1 MKKSHVLTPV
11 IVAILFWLLL
21 SFVSALAFKAREI
34 RTDPPLEPGTA
45 DRADGIAANIL
56 TLPSGEDALLASMST
71 EQKAAQLIMASCHE
85 AGSAQKAARLNVGG
99 LCLYADAFEGKT
111 PEQVRQM
118 TESLQ
123 TASDIPLLISVDEEG
138 GSVCRVS
145 TNAALRAEPFR
156 SPLALYREGG
166 LALVKSDAAEKA
178 ALLLDLGINVNLA
191 PVCDVP
197 LCASDYI
204 YPRSLGTDVELTA
217 DGISQIVEAMKS
229 SGIGCALK
237 HFPGYGG
244 SSDTHKGMAYDSRPY
259 EDFLSRDFLP
269 FQAGISAGADSVL
282 VSHNIVQCMDEN
294 LPASLSPEVHR
305 ILREELGFDGVIISD
320 DLFMDAITQFT
331 GGENAAVQAVLA
343 GNDLVCCADVE
354 ASIAA
359 ITEAAENGVI
369 PMEQLDAS
377 VLRILRWKAAL
388 GLDISE
394 K

>member
-1 MKKSHVLTPV
+1 MKKTLIFISIIIVVL
-11 IVAILFWLLL
+11 FCLLL
-21 SFVSALAFKAREI
+21 LTAFISFQARGSGI
-34 RTDPPLEPGTA
+34 DTPPDTDAAES
-45 DRADGIAANIL
+45 ADGISANVM
-56 TLPSGEDALLASMST
+56 TLPTGEETLLSSMSL
-71 EQKAAQLIMASCHE
+71 EEKAAQLIMASCHE
-85 AGSAQKAARLNVGG
+85 SGSAQKAAQLSVGG
-99 LCLYADAFEGKT
+99 LCLYADAFQGKT

-123 TASDIPLLISVDEEG
+123 AASGVPLLISVDEEG

-145 TNAALRAEPFR
+145 TNAALRPEPFR
-156 SPLALYREGG
+156 SPLALYQAGG
-166 LALVKSDAAEKA
+166 LTLIKSDAADKA

-197 LCASDYI
+197 LSSSDYI
-204 YPRSLGTDVELTA
+204 YNRSFGTDAALTA
-217 DGISQIVEAMKS
+217 EYVSQVVGAMKEA
-229 SGIGCALK
+229 GIGCTLK

-244 SSDTHKGMAYDSRPY
+244 SSDTHKGMAYDNRPY

-269 FQAGISAGADSVL
+269 FQAGISAGTDSVL

-305 ILREELGFDGVIISD
+305 ILREDLGFEGVIISD
-320 DLFMDAITQFT
+320 DLFMDAIVQFT

-343 GNDLVCCADVE
+343 GNDLICCADFE

-359 ITEAAENGVI
+359 ITGAVEDGII
-369 PMEQLDAS
+369 PMEQIDAS

-388 GLDISE
+388 GLDIS
-394 K
+394 KK

>member
-1 MKKSHVLTPV
+1 MKKNLVFIPIIMT
-11 IVAILFWLLL
+11 ILFCLTLL
-21 SFVSALAFKAREI
+21 VAFFAWNARE
-34 RTDPPLEPGTA
+34 A
-45 DRADGIAANIL
+45 RADLSPESGTVSRSDGTAANII
-56 TLPSGEDALLASMST
+56 TLPSGEDTLLSSMGT

-85 AGSAQKAARLNVGG
+85 SGSAQKAALLNVGG

-118 TESLQ
+118 TENLQ
-123 TASDIPLLISVDEEG
+123 AASDIPLLISVDEEG
-138 GSVCRVS
+138 GSVCRIS

-156 SPLALYREGG
+156 APLALYQEGG

-197 LCASDYI
+197 LSTSDYI
-204 YPRSLGTDVELTA
+204 YPRSLGTDAELTA
-217 DGISQIVEAMKS
+217 DYVSQVVETMRG

-282 VSHNIVQCMDEN
+282 VSHNIVRCMDEN

-320 DLFMDAITQFT
+320 DLFMDAIVQFT
-331 GGENAAVQAVLA
+331 GGENAAVLAVLA

-359 ITEAAENGVI
+359 ITDAVENGVI
-369 PMEQLDAS
+369 SMEQLDAS

>member
-1 MKKSHVLTPV
+1 MKKTLIFISIIIVVL
-11 IVAILFWLLL
+11 FCLLL
-21 SFVSALAFKAREI
+21 LTAFISFQARGSGI
-34 RTDPPLEPGTA
+34 DTPPDIDAAES
-45 DRADGIAANIL
+45 ADGISANVM
-56 TLPSGEDALLASMST
+56 TLPTGEETLLSSMSL
-71 EQKAAQLIMASCHE
+71 EEKAAQLIMASCHE
-85 AGSAQKAARLNVGG
+85 SGSAQEAAQLSVGG
-99 LCLYADAFEGKT
+99 LCLYADAFQGKT

-123 TASDIPLLISVDEEG
+123 AASGVPLLISVDEEG

-145 TNAALRAEPFR
+145 TNAALRPEPFR
-156 SPLALYREGG
+156 SPLALYQAGG
-166 LALVKSDAAEKA
+166 LTLIKSDTADKA

-197 LCASDYI
+197 LSSSDYI
-204 YPRSLGTDVELTA
+204 YNRSFGTDAALTA
-217 DGISQIVEAMKS
+217 EYVSQVVGAMKEA
-229 SGIGCALK
+229 GIGCTLK

-269 FQAGISAGADSVL
+269 FQAGISAGTDSVL

-305 ILREELGFDGVIISD
+305 ILREDLGFEGVIISD
-320 DLFMDAITQFT
+320 DLFMDAIVQFT

-343 GNDLVCCADVE
+343 GNDLICCADFE

-359 ITEAAENGVI
+359 ITGAVEDGII
-369 PMEQLDAS
+369 PVEQIDAS

-388 GLDISE
+388 GLDIS
-394 K
+394 KK

>member
-1 MKKSHVLTPV
+1 MKKTLIFISIIIVVL
-11 IVAILFWLLL
+11 FCLLL
-21 SFVSALAFKAREI
+21 LTAFISFQARGSGI
-34 RTDPPLEPGTA
+34 DTPPDTDAAES
-45 DRADGIAANIL
+45 ADGISANVI
-56 TLPSGEDALLASMST
+56 TLPTGEETLLSSMSL
-71 EQKAAQLIMASCHE
+71 EEKAAQLIMASCHE
-85 AGSAQKAARLNVGG
+85 SGSAQEAAQLSVGG
-99 LCLYADAFEGKT
+99 LCLYADAFQDKT

-123 TASDIPLLISVDEEG
+123 AASGVPLLISVDEEG

-145 TNAALRAEPFR
+145 TNAALRPEPFR
-156 SPLALYREGG
+156 SPLALYQAGG
-166 LALVKSDAAEKA
+166 LTLIKSDAADKA

-197 LCASDYI
+197 LSSSDYI
-204 YPRSLGTDVELTA
+204 YNRSFGTDAALTA
-217 DGISQIVEAMKS
+217 EYVSQVVGAMKEA
-229 SGIGCALK
+229 GIGCTLK

-269 FQAGISAGADSVL
+269 FQAGISAGTDSVL

-305 ILREELGFDGVIISD
+305 ILREDLGFEGVIISD
-320 DLFMDAITQFT
+320 DLFMDAIVQFT

-343 GNDLVCCADVE
+343 GNDLICCADFE

-359 ITEAAENGVI
+359 ITGAVEDGII
-369 PMEQLDAS
+369 PVEQIDAS

-388 GLDISE
+388 GLDIS
-394 K
+394 KK

>member
-1 MKKSHVLTPV
+1 MKKTVFLTFII
-11 IVAILFWLLL
+11 IVILFCLTLLA
-21 SFVSALAFKAREI
+21 VSLAFLARDH
-34 RTDPPLEPGTA
+34 RAALPPDTDTA
-45 DRADGIAANIL
+45 ESADGVLANII
-56 TLPSGEDALLASMST
+56 TRSPNEEALLASMSL
-71 EQKAAQLIMASCHE
+71 EEKAAQLIMASCHE
-85 AGSAQKAARLNVGG
+85 AGSAQEAARLSVGG
-99 LCLYADAFEGKT
+99 LCLYADAFQDKT
-111 PEQVRQM
+111 PDQVRQM

-123 TASDIPLLISVDEEG
+123 AASDIPLLISVDEEG

-145 TNAALRAEPFR
+145 TNAALRAEPFQ
-156 SPLALYREGG
+156 SPLALYQAGG
-166 LALVKSDAAEKA
+166 FALIESDSAEKS

-197 LCASDYI
+197 LSASDYI
-204 YPRSLGTDVELTA
+204 YVRSFGTDADLTA
-217 DGISQIVEAMKS
+217 DYVSRIVAVMKA
-229 SGIGCALK
+229 SGIGCTLK

-269 FQAGISAGADSVL
+269 FQAGIAAGADSVL
-282 VSHNIVQCMDEN
+282 VSHNIVQCMDES

-320 DLFMDAITQFT
+320 DLFMDAIVQFT

-343 GNDLVCCADVE
+343 GNDLICCADVE

-359 ITEAAENGVI
+359 ITDAVERGVI
-369 PMEQLDAS
+369 PLEQIDAS
-377 VLRILRWKAAL
+377 ILRIFRWKTSL